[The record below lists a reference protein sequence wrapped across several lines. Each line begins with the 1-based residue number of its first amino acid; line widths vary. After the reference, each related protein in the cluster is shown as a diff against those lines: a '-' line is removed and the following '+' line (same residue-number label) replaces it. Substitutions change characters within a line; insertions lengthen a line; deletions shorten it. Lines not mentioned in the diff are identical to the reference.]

1 VLTPFTA
8 VCILVI
14 IPIIGNNMA
23 VKYRRSKQ
31 REKIL
36 KILHR
41 TDIHPTA
48 SWIYDRL
55 KSEFPHLSVGTVYRN
70 LNILTEQGLVKKI
83 DCGSTF
89 DRFEATKHPHYHFI
103 CEQCSSIF
111 DLDTP
116 IMKDLEDRLS
126 GLENFTVHSHMIE
139 FFGVCEQCKKR

>member
-1 VLTPFTA
+1 LTLSGI
-8 VCILVI
+8 CIILVI
-14 IPIIGNNMA
+14 IPIIVNNM
-23 VKYRRSKQ
+23 KNQYRRSKQ
-31 REKIL
+31 RNRILEIL
-36 KILHR
+36 KS

-48 SWIYDRL
+48 SWIYDQL
-55 KSEFPHLSVGTVYRN
+55 KDEFPHLSLGTIYRN
-70 LNILTEQGLVKKI
+70 LHILSKQGLISKI

-89 DRFEATKHPHYHFI
+89 DRFEARNHPHYHFI
-103 CEQCSSIF
+103 CKKCSSIF